1 MKIASIHSY
10 FITSFKGC
18 LFEMNYTSNIQIQQG
33 TVNSSQTQTIN
44 EVFDYENAMQILN
57 EISKYKSMFADVY
70 GEDSKIAEETLD
82 EAIKAV
88 EKKEKPSKIKTALS
102 VLKDI
107 TLRVSSSLIAT
118 GILGFLKQLNI

>member
-1 MKIASIHSY
+1 MKQNSY
-10 FITSFKGC
+10 NQDNCTYDVNIGENS
-18 LFEMNYTSNIQIQQG
+18 SNIQIQQG

-44 EVFDYENAMQILN
+44 EVFNYENAMRILN

-88 EKKEKPSKIKTALS
+88 EKKEEPSKIKTALS

-118 GILGFLKQLNI
+118 GILGLLKQLNI

>member
-1 MKIASIHSY
+1 MKQNSY
-10 FITSFKGC
+10 NQGNC
-18 LFEMNYTSNIQIQQG
+18 NYDVNIGENFSNIQIQQG
-33 TVNSSQTQTIN
+33 TVNSSQIQTIN
-44 EVFDYENAMQILN
+44 EVFNYENAMRILN

-118 GILGFLKQLNI
+118 GILGLLKQLNL

>member
-1 MKIASIHSY
+1 MKQNSY
-10 FITSFKGC
+10 NQDNCTYDVNIGENS
-18 LFEMNYTSNIQIQQG
+18 SNIQIQQG

-118 GILGFLKQLNI
+118 GILGLLKQLNI

>member
-1 MKIASIHSY
+1 MKQNSY
-10 FITSFKGC
+10 NQDNCTYDVNIGENS
-18 LFEMNYTSNIQIQQG
+18 SNIQIQQG

-70 GEDSKIAEETLD
+70 GEDSKIAEITLD

-118 GILGFLKQLNI
+118 GILGLLKQLNI

>member
-1 MKIASIHSY
+1 MKQNSY
-10 FITSFKGC
+10 NQGNC
-18 LFEMNYTSNIQIQQG
+18 NYDVNIGENSSNIQIQQG
-33 TVNSSQTQTIN
+33 TVNSSQIQTIN
-44 EVFDYENAMQILN
+44 EVFNYENAMRILN

-107 TLRVSSSLIAT
+107 TLPEKC
-118 GILGFLKQLNI
+118 GF

>member
-1 MKIASIHSY
+1 MKQNSY
-10 FITSFKGC
+10 NQGNCNYDVNIGETS
-18 LFEMNYTSNIQIQQG
+18 SNIQIQQG
-33 TVNSSQTQTIN
+33 TVNSSQIQTIN
-44 EVFDYENAMQILN
+44 EVFNYENAMRILN

-118 GILGFLKQLNI
+118 GILGLLKQLNL

>member
-1 MKIASIHSY
+1 MRQNSY
-10 FITSFKGC
+10 NQDNCTYDVNIGENS
-18 LFEMNYTSNIQIQQG
+18 SNIQIQQG

-44 EVFDYENAMQILN
+44 EVFDYENAMRILN

-88 EKKEKPSKIKTALS
+88 EKKEKTSRIKTALS

-118 GILGFLKQLNI
+118 GILGLLKQLNI

>member
-1 MKIASIHSY
+1 MKQNSY
-10 FITSFKGC
+10 NQDNCTYDVNIGENS
-18 LFEMNYTSNIQIQQG
+18 SNIQIQQG

-107 TLRVSSSLIAT
+107 TLRVSSSVIAT

>member
-1 MKIASIHSY
+1 MKSKRANKFQESLKI
-10 FITSFKGC
+10 KG
-18 LFEMNYTSNIQIQQG
+18 LVHLSEFEFHG
-33 TVNSSQTQTIN
+33 
-44 EVFDYENAMQILN
+44 FR
-57 EISKYKSMFADVY
+57 YKSMFADVY

-118 GILGFLKQLNI
+118 GILGLLKQLNL

>member
-1 MKIASIHSY
+1 MKQNSY
-10 FITSFKGC
+10 NQDNCTYDVNIGENSG
-18 LFEMNYTSNIQIQQG
+18 NIQIQQG

-44 EVFDYENAMQILN
+44 EVFDYENAMRILN

-88 EKKEKPSKIKTALS
+88 EKKEKPSNIKTALS

-118 GILGFLKQLNI
+118 GILGLLKQLNI

>member
-1 MKIASIHSY
+1 MKQTSY
-10 FITSFKGC
+10 NQGNC
-18 LFEMNYTSNIQIQQG
+18 NYDVNIGGNSSNVQIQQG
-33 TVNSSQTQTIN
+33 TVNSSQTQTLN
-44 EVFDYENAMQILN
+44 EVFDYENAKQILN

-70 GEDSKIAEETLD
+70 GEDSKIAEETLN

-88 EKKEKPSKIKTALS
+88 EKKEAPSKIKTALS

-118 GILGFLKQLNI
+118 GILGLLKQLNI

>member
-1 MKIASIHSY
+1 MKQNSY
-10 FITSFKGC
+10 NQDNCTYDVNIGENS
-18 LFEMNYTSNIQIQQG
+18 SNIQIQQG